1 MSVNFGFSLP
11 ALRQAGAGSNPF
23 GQLGPTLDL
32 SFAGTVT
39 DTNNPNGYTLN
50 TNFITPEYQVAA
62 QYAIWED
69 GVGLSQ
75 KTFSQIVTFT
85 RASTGTYFNS
95 AGTLTSAA
103 VNEARFDFNPSTL
116 AAQGLLIEESRTNSI
131 RNNTMQGA
139 VAGTPGTNPTNW
151 IVGATADGLTKEI
164 VGTGTQNGITYVD
177 IRWSGTSGTGST
189 TTLATFEANN
199 QIAAL
204 NTQTWA
210 GSSFIALVGG
220 TLTNVS
226 LLELRIRYLDSG
238 GSVLQQGG
246 VSVSSATATLQRFS
260 TAQTAAN
267 ASIAFVNLSVLGDF
281 VNSSAVD
288 FTLRIGLPQLEQGA
302 FATSV
307 IPTTT
312 TALTRSADV
321 ASVNTLS
328 PWFNSVN
335 GTLYVQGILVGG
347 TNFPYQAALVGSNAN
362 NDSIG
367 VNWTAASGQM
377 RFTVRSGGVAQA
389 DVAAGSNK
397 SAGSSYK
404 VAGRYAANDF
414 QAAIDGSLGTPDT
427 SGSVP
432 TITALSLGGPVSFQ
446 PGASVWLQRVTYYPR
461 PLANADL
468 QAITA

>member
-1 MSVNFGFSLP
+1 
-11 ALRQAGAGSNPF
+11 
-23 GQLGPTLDL
+23 
-32 SFAGTVT
+32 
-39 DTNNPNGYTLN
+39 
-50 TNFITPEYQVAA
+50 
-62 QYAIWED
+62 
-69 GVGLSQ
+69 
-75 KTFSQIVTFT
+75 VTFT
-85 RASTGTYFNS
+85 RTTNATYFDETGILRVANPN
-95 AGTLTSAA
+95 TP
-103 VNEARFDFNPSTL
+103 RFDFNPSTL

-131 RNNTMQGA
+131 RNNTMVGA

-328 PWFNSVN
+328 PWFNAVE
-335 GTLYVQGILVGG
+335 GTIYAELQRY
-347 TNFPYQAALVGSNAN
+347 ALIPSTAFSNAWSISDNTN
-362 NDSIG
+362 NE
-367 VNWTAASGQM
+367 
-377 RFTVRSGGVAQA
+377 RFIAYNTGAVQSMDLAVTDGGVSQA
-389 DVAAGSNK
+389 VL
-397 SAGSSYK
+397 SAPNAITANTTIK
-404 VAGRYAANDF
+404 TAFAYAVNDF
-414 QAAIDGSLGTPDT
+414 AFVRDAGVVQTDT
-427 SGSVP
+427 SGTLPTVDRLYVGANSV
-432 TITALSLGGPVSFQ
+432 GGGQ
-446 PGASVWLQRVTYYPR
+446 WTGYLRRITYYPVR
-461 PLANADL
+461 LTNAQL
-468 QAITA
+468 QNLTA

>member
-1 MSVNFGFSLP
+1 MSVLNLYP
-11 ALRQAGAGSNPF
+11 TVR
-23 GQLGPTLDL
+23 PTL
-32 SFAGTVT
+32 SFDFVNAGVL
-39 DTNNPNGYTLN
+39 DP
-50 TNFITPEYQVAA
+50 
-62 QYAIWED
+62 
-69 GVGLSQ
+69 S
-75 KTFSQIVTFT
+75 VTFT
-85 RASTGTYFNS
+85 RPTNATYFDETGILRVANPN
-95 AGTLTSAA
+95 TP
-103 VNEARFDFNPSTL
+103 RFDYNPSTL
-116 AAQGLLIEESRTNSI
+116 VAQGLLIEESRTNSI

-177 IRWSGTSGTGST
+177 IRWSGTSGAGSS
-189 TTLATFEANN
+189 TTLATFETNN

-321 ASVNTLS
+321 ATVNTLS
-328 PWFNSVN
+328 PWFNASAGTLYAEAQYPFAAASGLNSGFAEIDNGTFDEVVAIYVTPGGNSSFVVRDNNVTQATVTVSGMTANTVIKIAGAYAVNDFQQATN
-335 GTLYVQGILVGG
+335 GTL
-347 TNFPYQAALVGSNAN
+347 
-362 NDSIG
+362 
-367 VNWTAASGQM
+367 
-377 RFTVRSGGVAQA
+377 GVA
-389 DVAAGSNK
+389 
-397 SAGSSYK
+397 
-404 VAGRYAANDF
+404 
-414 QAAIDGSLGTPDT
+414 DT
-427 SGSVP
+427 SGSLP
-432 TITALSLGGPVSFQ
+432 TVTRLALGDIAVGQKLNGY
-446 PGASVWLQRVTYYPR
+446 LRRITYYPLR
-461 PLANADL
+461 LSNAQL
-468 QAITA
+468 QNLTA